1 MALRP
6 ATKTR
11 SKESGSIEEAPL
23 VVDQRKRAEQRFR
36 LQVDRQTKQSFAT
49 LEAAVEMGA
58 VIKKGHPIVQVSVYD
73 AVDGINQMVGPDG
86 IVPDGV
92 APKSDAPA

>member
-6 ATKTR
+6 APKTR
-11 SKESGSIEEAPL
+11 SKDADIEEAPL

-49 LEAAVEMGA
+49 LAPAVEAGS
-58 VIKKGHPIVQVSVYD
+58 VIKKAHPIVQVSVYD
-73 AVDGINQMVGPDG
+73 AVDGVNLMVGPDG
-86 IVPDGV
+86 VVEPEPEK
-92 APKSDAPA
+92 AE

>member
-6 ATKTR
+6 APKTR
-11 SKESGSIEEAPL
+11 SKDADIEEAPL

-49 LEAAVEMGA
+49 L
-58 VIKKGHPIVQVSVYD
+58 
-73 AVDGINQMVGPDG
+73 
-86 IVPDGV
+86 
-92 APKSDAPA
+92 APAV